1 MDRYIFKDGKKM
13 RYGYTTGS
21 CATAAAKGAARML
34 ITQNKV
40 EYITIDTLKGWK
52 LDLELEDIVITEEY
66 ALCSVKKDA
75 GDDPDITDGIK
86 IFAKVEKTSGKE
98 IDITGGEGIGVVTR
112 KGLAADVGK
121 HAINPTPRK
130 TIEEEV
136 KAEILSDCGVK
147 VTIFSPEGIEIGKK
161 TFNPL
166 LGIEG
171 GISII
176 GTTGIVE
183 PMSEEA
189 FKDSL
194 AIEISVK
201 KEEGIK
207 KLILSPGN
215 YGRDFSKS
223 IGLDTNYLI
232 KTSNFIGFML
242 DKMEQYQIEEVL
254 WVGHIGKMVKVAAGI
269 FHTHSRI
276 SDARM
281 ETLAAYSALLGADT
295 DLTKNIMKSLTTE
308 EAIEY
313 IKKWD
318 KEQELF
324 NLIAQRIS
332 DRCNRRLKSS
342 IKVGTII
349 FSQQHGMLGKCNDAD
364 HMMRGFKVEK
374 N

>member
-1 MDRYIFKDGKKM
+1 MDRYIYKDGKKM

-21 CATAAAKGAARML
+21 CATAAAKAAARML
-34 ITQNKV
+34 VNREKL
-40 EYITIDTLKGWK
+40 EYITIDTSKGWK
-52 LDLELEDIVITEEY
+52 LNLELEDIVLNEEY
-66 ALCSVKKDA
+66 VQCSVKKDA

-86 IFAKVEKTSGKE
+86 IFAKVERTSEKG
-98 IDITGGEGIGVVTR
+98 IDITGGEGIGIVTK
-112 KGLAADVGK
+112 KGLAVDIGK
-121 HAINPTPRK
+121 YAINPTPRR

-136 KAEILSDCGVK
+136 KSEIPLDWGIK
-147 VTIFSPEGIEIGKK
+147 VTIFSPEGVEIGKK

-194 AIEISVK
+194 AIEVSVK
-201 KEEGIK
+201 KEEGIR

-223 IGLDTNYLI
+223 MGLDTNYLI

-242 DKMEQYQIEEVL
+242 DKIKEYGIKEIL
-254 WVGHIGKMVKVAAGI
+254 WVGHIGKMIKVAAGI

-281 ETLAAYSALLGADT
+281 ETLSAYSALLGADI
-295 DLTKNIMKSLTTE
+295 DLIENIMKSNTTE

-313 IKKWD
+313 IKDWD
-318 KEQELF
+318 REKEFFE
-324 NLIAQRIS
+324 LIAGRIS
-332 DRCNRRLKSS
+332 DRCNRRLNNSVR
-342 IKVGTII
+342 VGTII
-349 FSQQHGMLGKCNDAD
+349 FSQQYGVLGKCNNAD
-364 HMMRGFKVEK
+364 DMMRGFKLE
-374 N
+374 